1 MKIELI
7 KSLQEKGL
15 GEKQGFGHY
24 RFYYPSIKEIIDTLS
39 EKRISFSINEDI
51 STYYETKIK
60 KDEIV
65 VIESDGVQA
74 VMSEFGPIE
83 FGVNVYSLSS
93 GVRSRSFPQSE
104 LFLRIKE
111 LFDSIDN
118 MDYLKQKAIEWEN
131 KEQKEQNARY
141 NSSTSK
147 TFNPLYNPFDIH
159 ITDINENEYISMSR
173 KFLKKLCK
181 LLPDNQSISIKKKAR
196 KIKSKSARFTFGS
209 NKAIPGFENKK
220 AIHKDESEIIRISA
234 YNNKGNI

>member
-118 MDYLKQKAIEWEN
+118 IDYLKQKAIEWETN
-131 KEQKEQNARY
+131 EQNTFY
-141 NSSTSK
+141 NSSK
-147 TFNPLYNPFDIH
+147 EYIGFNPFYNASFDMDSSMNSFLS
-159 ITDINENEYISMSR
+159 TDEKKYKS
-173 KFLKKLCK
+173 FAQLFVKKLFK
-181 LLPDNQSISIKKKAR
+181 LHQLRDNQTIKKKAR
-196 KIKSKSARFTFGS
+196 KIKNKSVRFT
-209 NKAIPGFENKK
+209 FENKK

>member
-7 KSLQEKGL
+7 KSLKEKGL
-15 GEKQGFGHY
+15 GEKQAFGHY

-51 STYYETKIK
+51 PTYYETKIK

-83 FGVNVYSLSS
+83 FGVNVYSVSS

-118 MDYLKQKAIEWEN
+118 MDYLKQKAIEWETN
-131 KEQKEQNARY
+131 EQNTFY
-141 NSSTSK
+141 YSSK
-147 TFNPLYNPFDIH
+147 EYIGFNPFDQLFG
-159 ITDINENEYISMSR
+159 M
-173 KFLKKLCK
+173 KLFK
-181 LLPDNQSISIKKKAR
+181 LYQLRDNQTIKKKAR
-196 KIKSKSARFTFGS
+196 KIKNKSARFTF
-209 NKAIPGFENKK
+209 ETKK

-234 YNNKGNI
+234 YNNKGK